1 MEIEMN
7 KERQEKLK
15 KGLLNDRFEKL
26 TSFKDE
32 DGGRYVWM
40 SLSISKEFYVVE
52 TEIARTKYYKRFND
66 ALNYFEKHE
75 GDEETWID
83 LTWPMPEILGHNYD
97 QIAVQDLDW
106 IETYQLTRQ

>member
-32 DGGRYVWM
+32 DGG
-40 SLSISKEFYVVE
+40 
-52 TEIARTKYYKRFND
+52 
-66 ALNYFEKHE
+66 
-75 GDEETWID
+75 
-83 LTWPMPEILGHNYD
+83 
-97 QIAVQDLDW
+97 
-106 IETYQLTRQ
+106 